1 MKPFSR
7 IISGTMSW
15 GDWGKKLSITQ
26 MQELIEKAVDIGIHT
41 FDHAD
46 IYGGYT
52 TEKSF
57 GEAFKK
63 SSLPREKV
71 QFITKCGIQIPC
83 EGRPVQVKHYDY
95 TTSHIQAS
103 VDNSLKNLNTEYL
116 DLLLLHRPSPLI
128 DEKIINDIITKL
140 QREGKVKE
148 FGVSNFTSPQMDLIQ
163 QNMALAWN
171 QIECSLTHEESMFNG
186 TLDRM
191 KIRGIGAMAWSPL
204 GTYFK
209 DNSFKKKRIK
219 KVLLPLC
226 QKYESSEDQIL
237 LAWLLYHPS
246 KIYPVV
252 GTTSLTRLKRAFEA
266 IKIKLEIS
274 DWFLLLEASMGKP
287 IP

>member
-1 MKPFSR
+1 
-7 IISGTMSW
+7 MSW
-15 GDWGKKLSITQ
+15 GVWGKKFSIPQ
-26 MQELIEKAVDIGIHT
+26 MQELIEKAIDIGIHT

-83 EGRPVQVKHYDY
+83 EARPLEVKHYDY
-95 TTSHIQAS
+95 TASHIQLS
-103 VDNSLKNLNTEYL
+103 VENSLKNLNTEYI
-116 DLLLLHRPSPLI
+116 DVLLLHRPSPLI
-128 DEKIINDIITKL
+128 DENIINDAIRKL

-148 FGVSNFTSPQMDLIQ
+148 FGVSNFTPSQMDLIQ

-171 QIECSLTHEESMFNG
+171 QIECSLTHELPMFDG
-186 TLDRM
+186 TLDHM
-191 KIRGIGAMAWSPL
+191 KINGVGTMAWSPL
-204 GTYFK
+204 GTFFK
-209 DNSFKKKRIK
+209 ENSSQKRRIK
-219 KVLLPLC
+219 KILLQLC
-226 QKYESSEDQIL
+226 EKYNSSEDQIL
-237 LAWLLYHPS
+237 LAWLLFHPS

-252 GTTSLTRLKRAFEA
+252 GTTSLKRLKRAFEA

>member
-1 MKPFSR
+1 MN
-7 IISGTMSW
+7 W
-15 GDWGKKLSITQ
+15 GDWGKKLSIPQ
-26 MQELIEKAVDIGIHT
+26 MQELIEKAVDIGIDT

-63 SSLPREKV
+63 SSLPRAKV

-83 EGRPVQVKHYDY
+83 EARPVQVKHYDY

-103 VDNSLKNLNTEYL
+103 IDNSLKNLNTEYL

-128 DEKIINDIITKL
+128 DEKIINDIIKKL

-148 FGVSNFTSPQMDLIQ
+148 FGVSNFTSSQMDLIQ
-163 QNMALAWN
+163 QNMPLAWN
-171 QIECSLTHEESMFNG
+171 QIECSLTHEEPMFNG
-186 TLDRM
+186 ILDRM

-204 GTYFK
+204 GIYFK
-209 DNSFKKKRIK
+209 DNSSKKKRIK

-246 KIYPVV
+246 NIYPVV

>member
-1 MKPFSR
+1 M
-7 IISGTMSW
+7 GW
-15 GDWGKKLSITQ
+15 GDWGKKLSIPQ
-26 MQELIEKAVDIGIHT
+26 MQELIESAVNIGIHT

-83 EGRPVQVKHYDY
+83 EARPVQVKHYDY

-128 DEKIINDIITKL
+128 DEKIIYNIIKKL
-140 QREGKVKE
+140 QREGKVKQ
-148 FGVSNFTSPQMDLIQ
+148 FGVSNFTSSQMDLIQ
-163 QNMALAWN
+163 QNMRLDWN
-171 QIECSLTHEESMFNG
+171 QIECSLTHEEPMFNG

-191 KIRGIGAMAWSPL
+191 KISGVGAMAWSPL
-204 GTYFK
+204 GSYFK
-209 DNSFKKKRIK
+209 DNSSKKKRIK

-252 GTTSLTRLKRAFEA
+252 GTSSLTRLKRAFEA
-266 IKIKLEIS
+266 IKIKLEIN